1 MKTLIREIVLSQTYQ
16 QAAGSPSPDNPGN
29 LLLRHQNRRPA
40 PAETLRDSIL
50 AVAGELD
57 PEPRESVVNQLG
69 MYAIA
74 TSGSRHASL
83 GKTGDLRQRSIY
95 MPIVRGAVP
104 PSLAVFDMPNPDLVT
119 GNRPATTVPAQAL
132 FMMNSPFVR
141 EMAAS
146 VSEKAAGEGRSL
158 EEIIRDLYKRILV
171 READQGDL
179 RMGKDYIQNLA
190 SKDGK
195 TEQEAVASLIQV
207 LFSSTEFRFIE

>member
-29 LLLRHQNRRPA
+29 LLLRHQNAFTA

-57 PEPRESVVNQLG
+57 PEPREIRPNQLG

-146 VSEKAAGEGRSL
+146 VSEKAAGEAEAWKRSSVICTN
-158 EEIIRDLYKRILV
+158 EFWFGKPTKGISEWEKII
-171 READQGDL
+171 
-179 RMGKDYIQNLA
+179 
-190 SKDGK
+190 SK
-195 TEQEAVASLIQV
+195 T
-207 LFSSTEFRFIE
+207 